1 MDLRELLDLGHEL
14 SALHLSE
21 KPLEGGP
28 EVFRAG
34 EYLDAVAEPLGDL
47 GACIL
52 PCVSFID
59 EDNSA
64 KVLDMTDDTPDSLIH
79 CPGGLLAVPILA

>member
-1 MDLRELLDLGHEL
+1 MPELLDLGHEL
-14 SALHLSE
+14 TALHVSE
-21 KPLEGGP
+21 KPLECSP

-59 EDNSA
+59 EDNSSI
-64 KVLDMTDDTPDSLIH
+64 VLHVTDDTPDGLIH
-79 CPGGLLAVPILA
+79 CPGGLLAVPILP